1 MAKNRLKTNSK
12 DKQTNKQKKN
22 KQTNKRKSERKTRLY
37 SEHDLPF
44 HGEIA
49 FRKVP

>member
-12 DKQTNKQKKN
+12 DKQTNKQ
-22 KQTNKRKSERKTRLY
+22 TNKRKSDRKTRLY

>member
-12 DKQTNKQKKN
+12 DKQTNKN